1 MKKAFGM
8 AAAAVVALLPAGGN
22 AATTRDVPPEG
33 CIAIAPAQPSCSYVA
48 TATITF
54 GGAAGQGKW
63 VVTVKHGK
71 KTTTYK
77 SPASGE
83 PAGNQFP
90 IVAGDKVTAKA
101 LSPGSGVIVGGG

>member
-1 MKKAFGM
+1 MRKVIGA
-8 AAAAVVALLPAGGN
+8 AAAAVIALIPAGGN
-22 AATTRDVPPEG
+22 AATTDDMPPEG
-33 CIAIAPAQPSCSYVA
+33 CVAIAPAQPTCSYVA

-63 VVTVKHGK
+63 VVTVKRGK

-101 LSPGSGVIVGGG
+101 LSAGSGVIVGGG